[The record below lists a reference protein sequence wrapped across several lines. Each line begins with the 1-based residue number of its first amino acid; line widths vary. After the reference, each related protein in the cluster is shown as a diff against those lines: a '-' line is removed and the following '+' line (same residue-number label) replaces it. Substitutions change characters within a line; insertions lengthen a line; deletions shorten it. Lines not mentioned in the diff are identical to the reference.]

1 MAAITHLRTINHVAK
16 ILGEDVELLE
26 AIICN
31 DDNLTYGNIVKV
43 YASPDEAI
51 SALTDDGI
59 EELKDMIQAARIST
73 KTWHTFLDDFVDDAD
88 LVTQIKAK
96 SPR

>member
-59 EELKDMIQAARIST
+59 EELKDMIQGNRSIDTACL
-73 KTWHTFLDDFVDDAD
+73 KMGF
-88 LVTQIKAK
+88 
-96 SPR
+96 